1 MPSEVI
7 GPAFL
12 AILLAVAFFLAAR
25 GRSRC
30 KEMRIAIPAACVTLA
45 LQALHVAEE
54 FATGF
59 HHRLPALLGLDPWS
73 SVFFLSFNCAW
84 LALWSLA
91 IGAIATGR
99 LLFAAR
105 VALLFLA
112 LAACGNAL
120 WHPALSLATAAY
132 FPGTA
137 TALALGPAGFILA
150 RLLLTTETRA

>member
-1 MPSEVI
+1 MPSEVV

-12 AILLAVAFFLAAR
+12 AILLAVAFVLGAR
-25 GRSRC
+25 GRNRC
-30 KEMRIAIPAACVTLA
+30 REMRIAIPAACVTLA

-73 SVFFLSFNCAW
+73 GVFFLSFNCAW
-84 LALWSLA
+84 LTIWALA
-91 IGAIATGR
+91 IGAIATR
-99 LLFAAR
+99 RFLFAAR

-112 LAACGNAL
+112 LAACGNGL

-137 TALALGPAGFILA
+137 SALPLGWAGLILA
-150 RLLLTTETRA
+150 RRLLTGETRA